1 MPMPCRA
8 ATKPRAQ
15 HRAAPAPQATPH
27 AVACLVV
34 WGNGDSIVHDY
45 PRRFAGTTRVS
56 AEQRSPNAKPLLSPA
71 YAAIFAS
78 TSGGSV
84 AEEIAGEFD
93 YIIVGAGSAGCLL
106 ANRLSAD
113 PGTRVLILEAGGR
126 DNWIWFHIP
135 VGYLFAIG
143 NPRSD
148 WMFKTESEAGLNGRA
163 LAYPRGKVI
172 GGCSAINA
180 MISMR
185 GQAADYNYWRQLGL
199 KGWAYD
205 DVLPVFRRL
214 EDHFLGESE
223 HHGAGGGWRIEAPRL
238 SWEVLDAVGEAAQE
252 MGVRKIPD
260 FNTGDNEGVSY
271 FHVNQKRGRRWS
283 SARGFL
289 KPALKRPNLRLETHV
304 LVERLI
310 IEQGRAVGVRFIQNG
325 EIIEAR
331 AKGEVI
337 LSAGAI
343 GSVQV
348 LHRSGIGPGEWL
360 SPLGI
365 DVVLD
370 RSGVGRNLQDHLQQR
385 AIYKVSGV
393 RTLNETYYSLA
404 RRALMG
410 LDYAFRRRGPLT
422 MAPSQLG
429 IFTRSNAHRERA
441 NIQFHVQPL
450 SLDKFGD
457 PLHRFPAIT
466 VSACNLQPTSR
477 GTVRLR
483 SATPDEKPSI
493 APNYLATDE
502 DREVAADAIRT
513 TRRLMKQKALEKYNP
528 VEFLP
533 GPSVGDDDASLAKA
547 AGDIGTTI
555 FHPVGT
561 AKMGT
566 PNDAN
571 AVVDERLRFFGIAGL
586 RIADASVM
594 PTITSG
600 NTNTPTAMIAEKA
613 ASMILEDAR

>member
-1 MPMPCRA
+1 M
-8 ATKPRAQ
+8 ATR
-15 HRAAPAPQATPH
+15 
-27 AVACLVV
+27 LE
-34 WGNGDSIVHDY
+34 GD
-45 PRRFAGTTRVS
+45 
-56 AEQRSPNAKPLLSPA
+56 
-71 YAAIFAS
+71 
-78 TSGGSV
+78 
-84 AEEIAGEFD
+84 FD
-93 YIIVGAGSAGCLL
+93 YIVVGAGTAGCIV

-113 PGTRVLILEAGGR
+113 PKNRVLILEAGGS
-126 DNWIWFHIP
+126 DNWIWFHVP

-148 WMFKTESEAGLNGRA
+148 WMFRTEAEAGLNGRS

-172 GGCSAINA
+172 GGSSAINA

-185 GQAADYNYWRQLGL
+185 GQAADYDHWRQLGL
-199 KGWAYD
+199 AGWGYD
-205 DVLPVFRRL
+205 DVLPAFRRL

-238 SWEVLDAVGEAAQE
+238 SWAVLDAVGDAAEQ
-252 MGVRKIPD
+252 MGIRRIAD
-260 FNTGDNEGVSY
+260 FNPGDNEGVGY

-289 KPALKRPNLRLETHV
+289 KPALKRANLRLEKNV
-304 LVERLI
+304 LVDRLI
-310 IEQGRAVGVRFIQNG
+310 VENGRAAGVLFARDG
-325 EIIEAR
+325 EVLEAR
-331 AKGEVI
+331 TKGEVI
-337 LSAGAI
+337 LCAGSI
-343 GSVQV
+343 GSTQV
-348 LHRSGIGPGEWL
+348 LHRSGIGPAQWL
-360 SPLGI
+360 TPLGI
-365 DVVLD
+365 ASVMD
-370 RSGVGRNLQDHLQQR
+370 RPGVGRNLQDHLQQR

-393 RTLNETYYSLA
+393 RTLNETYYSLV
-404 RRALMG
+404 RRGLMG

-429 IFTRSNAHRERA
+429 IFTRSDSYRDRA

-477 GTVRLR
+477 GTVRIK
-483 SATPDEKPSI
+483 SQAPDQVPSI
-493 APNYLATDE
+493 APNYLSTDE
-502 DREVAADAIRT
+502 DREVAADAIRA
-513 TRRLMKQKALEKYNP
+513 TRRLMKQPALASYRPE
-528 VEFLP
+528 EFLP

-566 PNDAN
+566 ANDPM
-571 AVVDERLRFFGIAGL
+571 AVVDERLCFRGLAGL
-586 RIADASVM
+586 RVADASVM

-600 NTNTPTAMIAEKA
+600 NTNTPTAMIAEKGA
-613 ASMILEDAR
+613 AMILEDSR